1 MEEGVCLYLEV
12 YIDVI
17 FIINF
22 VMDILLL
29 MIVKKIL
36 KCRSTKLRMIFGGV
50 IGAFGACI
58 LAVIPELNGF
68 LQFLLSYCLI
78 CTGMVSV
85 SYIQNG
91 WKARLKS
98 IAVLYITTF
107 FLGGVLNSLY
117 YYSKL
122 GVFFHDLM
130 NGRLFGNLNKTYFV
144 IAILFGT
151 IAIIVFIH
159 TYYSFRKGDSR
170 LYATELF
177 YREKKVRVVGLL
189 DTGNGLYDPIY
200 GKPVIIGEYSVI
212 SKLLSE
218 QQAKILQTWLDNL
231 DRNGISTSRK
241 GLLGEIMQD
250 NSEERLNIM
259 MIPYHSVGKKNG
271 ILPAFTMDKVIL
283 WDEEEQICNEKV
295 LTAVCAD
302 RLSKQ
307 NEYQLILHKD
317 IM

>member
-17 FIINF
+17 FLINF
-22 VMDILLL
+22 AMDILLL
-29 MIVKKIL
+29 LIVKKIL
-36 KCRSTKLRMIFGGV
+36 KCKSTKLRMILGGV
-50 IGAFGACI
+50 IGAIGACI
-58 LAVIPELNGF
+58 LAVIPDLNGI
-68 LQFLLSYCLI
+68 LQFIFSYCII
-78 CTGMVSV
+78 CTGMVYV
-85 SYIQNG
+85 SFIQKG

-98 IAVLYITTF
+98 IAVLYIATF

-122 GVFFHDLM
+122 GVFFRDLV

-144 IAILFGT
+144 IAIIFGT

-159 TYYSFRKGDSR
+159 TYYSFRKGNSR
-170 LYATELF
+170 LYEAELF

-200 GKPVIIGEYSVI
+200 GKPVIIAEYSVI
-212 SKLLSE
+212 SNLLSE
-218 QQAKILQTWLDNL
+218 HQAKLLQIWLDNL
-231 DRNGISTSRK
+231 EGNNSSFSRK
-241 GLLGEIMQD
+241 GLPEELVHD
-250 NSEERLNIM
+250 NNEERLNIM

-283 WDEEEQICNEKV
+283 WDEDEQICNEKV

-307 NEYQLILHKD
+307 NEYQMILHRD

>member
-17 FIINF
+17 FLINF
-22 VMDILLL
+22 AMDILLL
-29 MIVKKIL
+29 FIVKKIL
-36 KCRSTKLRMIFGGV
+36 KCKSTKLRMILGGV
-50 IGAFGACI
+50 IGAIGACI
-58 LAVIPELNGF
+58 LAVIPDLNGI
-68 LQFLLSYCLI
+68 LQFLFSYCLI
-78 CTGMVSV
+78 CTGMVYI
-85 SYIQNG
+85 SYIQKG
-91 WKARLKS
+91 CRARLKS

-122 GVFFHDLM
+122 GVFFRDLV
-130 NGRLFGNLNKTYFV
+130 NGRNLNKTYFV
-144 IAILFGT
+144 IAIIFGT

-159 TYYSFRKGDSR
+159 TYYSFRRGDSR
-170 LYATELF
+170 LYETELF

-200 GKPVIIGEYSVI
+200 GKPVIIAEYSVI
-212 SKLLSE
+212 SNLLSE
-218 QQAKILQTWLDNL
+218 HQAKLLQKWLDSLNGNSNSMN
-231 DRNGISTSRK
+231 RNGLSEE
-241 GLLGEIMQD
+241 LLHD
-250 NSEERLNIM
+250 NGEERLNIM

-271 ILPAFTMDKVIL
+271 MLPAFTMDKVIL
-283 WDEEEQICNEKV
+283 WDEDEQVCNEKV
-295 LTAVCAD
+295 LTAVCVD

-307 NEYQLILHKD
+307 NEYQVILHKD

>member
-17 FIINF
+17 FLINF
-22 VMDILLL
+22 AMDILLL
-29 MIVKKIL
+29 FIVKKIV
-36 KCRSTKLRMIFGGV
+36 KCKSTKPRIIFGGV
-50 IGAFGACI
+50 IGAIGACI
-58 LAVIPELNGF
+58 LAVIPDLNGI
-68 LQFLLSYCLI
+68 LQFLFSYCLI
-78 CTGMVSV
+78 CTGMVYV

-91 WKARLKS
+91 WKARLKT
-98 IAVLYITTF
+98 IAVLYIATF

-122 GVFFHDLM
+122 GVFFRDLV
-130 NGRLFGNLNKTYFV
+130 NGGLFRNLNKTYFV

-159 TYYSFRKGDSR
+159 TYYSFRKGNSR
-170 LYATELF
+170 LYEAELF
-177 YREKKVRVVGLL
+177 YRENKVRAVGLL

-200 GKPVIIGEYSVI
+200 GKPVIITEYSVI
-212 SKLLSE
+212 SNLLSE
-218 QQAKILQTWLDNL
+218 GQVKLLQTWLDNL
-231 DRNGISTSRK
+231 EGNSSSIGRM
-241 GLLGEIMQD
+241 GL
-250 NSEERLNIM
+250 SEDLMKDSDGERLNIM
-259 MIPYHSVGKKNG
+259 MIPYHSVGRKNG
-271 ILPAFTMDKVIL
+271 ILPAFTLDKVIL
-283 WDEEEQICNEKV
+283 WEEDEQICNEKV